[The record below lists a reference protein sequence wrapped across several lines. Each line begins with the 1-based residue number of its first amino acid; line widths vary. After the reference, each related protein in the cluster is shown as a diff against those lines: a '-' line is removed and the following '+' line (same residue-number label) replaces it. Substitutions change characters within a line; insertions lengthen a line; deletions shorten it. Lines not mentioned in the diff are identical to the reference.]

1 MDQLSSIKVSV
12 YRDVNDSKSQ
22 ETVSLL
28 RWLEGFP
35 RLNPTVERIRLEP
48 DKKKRGAMKEK
59 LPAITASGI
68 FHPSRKDENLIQ
80 HSGFIALDFDGLNDP
95 QETKQFLANIE
106 NVFYCGL
113 SVSGLGLWALIP
125 LKYPEHHRRQYKAL
139 EADFKALG
147 LETDQKCINVG
158 RLRYYSYDPQPV
170 FNMEAVPYAKI
181 PPEPAKVLPR
191 FEPRG
196 NDNTALE
203 KLISKIEATQ
213 TDITSDYGDWYGLG
227 GALAYKFGEAGRDLF
242 HRISRFY
249 PGYDYSEADKQF
261 DTCIKHKPEYGENLI
276 FYIAKKYNL
285 MLKT

>member
-1 MDQLSSIKVSV
+1 MDKLPNIKVSV
-12 YRDVNDSKSQ
+12 YRNVNDSKSQ

-35 RLNPTVERIRLEP
+35 RLNPTVDRIRLEP

-68 FHPSRKDENLIQ
+68 FHPERKDENLIQ
-80 HSGFIALDFDGLNDP
+80 HSGFIALDFDGLAD
-95 QETKQFLANIE
+95 QLETKQLLANIE

-113 SVSGLGLWALIP
+113 SVSGRGLWALIP
-125 LKYPEHHRRQYKAL
+125 LQHPEHHRRQYEAL

-147 LETDQKCINVG
+147 LVTDPRCINVG

-170 FNMEAVPYAKI
+170 FNLEAVPYSKI
-181 PPEPAKVLPR
+181 APEPAKILPR
-191 FEPRG
+191 FEPRD

-213 TDITSDYGDWYGLG
+213 TDITSDYGDWLKLA
-227 GALAYKFGEAGRDLF
+227 GALASIYGEAGRGLF

-249 PGYDYSEADKQF
+249 PDYKPRETDRQYSACLRNRPGFSE
-261 DTCIKHKPEYGENLI
+261 GMI
-276 FYIAKKYNL
+276 FSIAKKHNIL
-285 MLKT
+285 LIN